1 MQVSDTLNFRV
12 GELSD
17 SIKYRNSLKMI
28 MASPELEL
36 VVTFSSYNSEGGG
49 ND

>member
-1 MQVSDTLNFRV
+1 
-12 GELSD
+12 
-17 SIKYRNSLKMI
+17 MI